1 MTRRIA
7 SVLAAF
13 GLLLALAAPV
23 LAGGWANIVA
33 DTQTGQPPVEGQ
45 PTTIGFTVLQH
56 GVTPAPWE
64 TATVH
69 FTDSSTGE
77 TVDVVSKNDDPNGH
91 FTARVTLPHMGYW
104 TWSVTLKDLL
114 SQGSPVTI
122 AVRSK
127 SGQLPVVD
135 VSSVLSAIDRAK
147 TEMRAELTNTVGPQ
161 FEQID
166 QSAQSMRARIDYL
179 DAQVSTLGKERAALQ
194 ARVDAMQAGTD
205 ALGNGGPSLPILG
218 VISLAVLAGGAAGF
232 AMSWLAGRPGPTPR
246 VTFNPA
252 PRGVDPA

>member
-7 SVLAAF
+7 SVLAAVA
-13 GLLLALAAPV
+13 LLLALAAPV

-33 DTQTGQPPVEGQ
+33 DAQTGNPPTEGH
-45 PTTIGFTVLQH
+45 PLTIGFKVMQH

-69 FTDSSTGE
+69 FTDSATGE
-77 TVDVVSKNDDPNGH
+77 TLDVPSKNDDPNGH
-91 FTARVTLPHMGYW
+91 FTATVTLPHAGYW
-104 TWSVTLKDLL
+104 TWSVTLHDLL

-127 SGQLPVVD
+127 TGQVPALD
-135 VSSVLSAIDRAK
+135 VATAMTAIDRAK
-147 TEMRAELTNTVGPQ
+147 TELRTELSDQMGAALDR
-161 FEQID
+161 ID
-166 QSAQSMRARIDYL
+166 GDTQTMRARLDYL
-179 DAQVSTLGKERAALQ
+179 GAQVATLGNERASLQ
-194 ARVDAMQAGTD
+194 AQVDALEAAHADG
-205 ALGNGGPSLPILG
+205 LPILG

-232 AMSWLAGRPGPTPR
+232 AMAWLAGRPAPTPR